1 MQEYRMQIKLPKMH
15 FNVKLQ
21 KARVQNANQ
30 IAQNGDLNA
39 KKLVNKRYKLVNQI
53 ITNRYDLCDIRV
65 AHHIIT

>member
-1 MQEYRMQIKLPKMH
+1 MPSFRKNYMH

-39 KKLVNKRYKLVNQI
+39 KNW
-53 ITNRYDLCDIRV
+53 
-65 AHHIIT
+65 